1 MEGPA
6 EILIV
11 DDEFNTREALAR
23 YLKRKFSVTTAA
35 DGGEAIELLK
45 RRNFDLVLTDL
56 RMPEAD
62 GMSVL
67 EAACSKAERPQCI
80 MLTAYGSITDAVKAV
95 KQGAFDFV
103 PKPVKL
109 DKLEEVIRAALAVK
123 HAVSADSARET
134 GGSASPVG
142 EPSPA
147 AQGKGILF
155 PTDPADPMYQ
165 VLEKAKLVAPAR
177 TTVLLTGESGTG
189 KEVMARW
196 LHNHSGRSGL
206 FVPVHCA
213 ALTSTLLESELFGY
227 EKGAFTGAAERRRGR
242 FELADCGTIFLDEIG
257 EIDAATQVKLLRV
270 LETRSF
276 ERVGGT
282 ETISSD
288 VRLIAATNR
297 DLRKMVEEGSFR
309 EDLFYRLS
317 VIALELPPL
326 RERRGE
332 IPQLVQTFVEE
343 FARENQRPVKG
354 VDAET
359 MEKLTAYSWPGNI
372 RELRNCLESM
382 VVLAQGTE
390 LTLSELPENIRFA
403 RESAALARRPD
414 ESPMNLDAT
423 EREMIAQAL
432 EKCRGNRTAAAK
444 MLGISRR
451 TLHRRLAEQN
461 EGGEAGTGQKE

>member
-1 MEGPA
+1 MEKLP

-11 DDEFNTREALAR
+11 DDEYNTREALAR
-23 YLKRKFSVTTAA
+23 YLKRRFTVTTAA

-45 RRNFDLVLTDL
+45 RKNFDLVLTDL

-109 DKLEEVIRAALAVK
+109 DKLEEVIRAALAAK
-123 HAVSADSARET
+123 HAAAPASAQGAE
-134 GGSASPVG
+134 GSAGGVGPAPVA
-142 EPSPA
+142 P
-147 AQGKGILF
+147 QGGILY

-297 DLRKMVEEGSFR
+297 DLRKMVAEGTFR

-317 VIALELPPL
+317 VIVLELPPL
-326 RERRGE
+326 RERREE
-332 IPQLVQTFVEE
+332 IPLLVQNFVEE
-343 FARENQRPVKG
+343 FARENQRQVKT
-354 VDAET
+354 VSPEA
-359 MEKLTAYSWPGNI
+359 MEKLTAYPWPGNI

-390 LTLSELPENIRFA
+390 LTLDELPETIRFA
-403 RESAALARRPD
+403 RETGNSARRPE
-414 ESPMNLDAT
+414 ESRLNLDAT

-432 EKCRGNRTAAAK
+432 EKCHGNRTAAAK
-444 MLGISRR
+444 LLGISRR

-461 EGGEAGTGQKE
+461 EGADGEPEERD